1 MSLYESRSSKR
12 SKPIKGSKSGDAGGD
27 ASLFTI
33 VRTTDQLETTEVEAR
48 EEDITRPVRSC
59 VSNPSR
65 P

>member
-12 SKPIKGSKSGDAGGD
+12 NKPIKGSKSSDTEGD

-33 VRTTDQLETTEVEAR
+33 VRTTDQLETIEVEAR
-48 EEDITRPVRSC
+48 EEDITRLIRSC
-59 VSNPSR
+59 ISNPSR